1 VVQLIEIRA
10 VQQKEKNNYKKIL
23 AVVRLSLIL
32 CFVILTSLELYSQE
46 YIYFG
51 NVIDAISKLPIE
63 KVNIKDINTNKGT
76 ATNEKGYF
84 NIQSKNSSVTLEIS
98 HIAFSSKTL
107 VIKHG
112 DYSDSSVVI
121 ELFHKNYDLEEI
133 VISDKQYEIIYLK
146 TNQSVL
152 DYDIVH
158 GRVFLL
164 VKDYYQNSTIL
175 LSLSE
180 DLTDTIIIT
189 TPFKPKFF
197 FKDIYDNLNIISQK
211 DSAYQIITKENSTEF
226 HLPIVYDKLKLLSK
240 LYRFKTDNKYCFS
253 QFNTIKDKLDF
264 GYKIQNSNENV
275 FYSITDDD
283 KIDYYYHE
291 LIFQNIIRQTA
302 PYNRRKIVTKYY
314 KHPALY
320 FDRKYMYEQMQNV
333 FFKFG
338 SNIFVVDNLKNML
351 ISFDENC
358 KMTGMKEIIIQEETN
373 KNNDIFQEKGNQI
386 WKYPLIIDLHNNKI
400 FLAVL
405 HKQKTEL
412 VNFDTEKGTL
422 SHVTTLPHIFPKKIL
437 INRGN
442 IYYLYQK
449 TSSVRNFGLFR
460 TKL

>member
-1 VVQLIEIRA
+1 MRLQCSTKR
-10 VQQKEKNNYKKIL
+10 KNNYKKIL
-23 AVVRLSLIL
+23 TVVRLSLIL
-32 CFVILTSLELYSQE
+32 CFVVLTSLELFSQE
-46 YIYFG
+46 YSYFG
-51 NVIDAISKLPIE
+51 NVIDAISKLPV
-63 KVNIKDINTNKGT
+63 KDVNIADINSGRGT
-76 ATNEKGYF
+76 ITNEKGYF
-84 NIQSKNSSVTLEIS
+84 KIQSNNSSLTLKIT
-98 HIAFSSKTL
+98 HITFSSRTL
-107 VIKHG
+107 VLKHEEF
-112 DYSDSSVVI
+112 SDSSVVI
-121 ELFHKNYDLEEI
+121 ELFNKNYVLNEI
-133 VISDKQYEIIYLK
+133 VISDKQYETIYFK

-226 HLPIVYDKLKLLSK
+226 HLPIAYDKLKLLSK
-240 LYRFKTDNKYCFS
+240 LYRFKTDNKYYFS
-253 QFNTIKDKLDF
+253 QFNSVKDKLDF
-264 GYKIQNSNENV
+264 GYKIQNIKENV

-291 LIFQNIIRQTA
+291 LIFQNIIPHTA
-302 PYNRRKIVTKYY
+302 PDNRRKVVTKYY

-333 FFKFG
+333 FFKVD

-351 ISFDENC
+351 ISFDKNC
-358 KMTGMKEIIIQEETN
+358 KITGMKKIIIEDEN
-373 KNNDIFQEKGNQI
+373 YKINNNLQQRGSQI
-386 WKYPLIIDLHNNKI
+386 WKYPLIFDQYNNKI
-400 FLAVL
+400 FIAVL
-405 HKQKTEL
+405 HKQKIEL
-412 VNFDTEKGTL
+412 VNFDLEKGSL
-422 SHVTTLPHIFPKKIL
+422 SYVTTLPHIFPKKIL
-437 INRGN
+437 ANKGN

-460 TKL
+460 TKP